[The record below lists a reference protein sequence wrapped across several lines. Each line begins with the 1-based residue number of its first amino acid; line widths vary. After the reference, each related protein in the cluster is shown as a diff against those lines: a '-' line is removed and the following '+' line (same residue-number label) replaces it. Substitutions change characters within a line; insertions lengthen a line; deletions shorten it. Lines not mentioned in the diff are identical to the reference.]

1 MTHPH
6 LFVEGTDVTHKVR
19 MDNMS
24 EYSDL
29 IIANSYYTK
38 GKFEE
43 LYGKDTVQAVLEI
56 GSQHNTEKAKQSRP
70 KVTRSGFVS
79 LGTVEPRKN
88 YVWLAQAWDDFCT
101 NNPNIVKNE
110 KLTIFG
116 KVGWL
121 KPKELSKLQAITE
134 RGNVQIISGAS
145 DATVES
151 TLSSARAYMTAAEV
165 EGWGMPLAES
175 LSYGTP
181 VIATDVAA
189 HREVTRNIASFFDFN
204 DTEGFNKHVQK
215 FYSDLEYN
223 EILDEI
229 KSYTPWCWESHF
241 SRLDNH
247 LKGA

>member
-1 MTHPH
+1 
-6 LFVEGTDVTHKVR
+6 

-38 GKFEE
+38 SKFEE
-43 LYGKDTVQAVLEI
+43 LYGKNSVAAVLEI
-56 GSQHNTEKAKQSRP
+56 GSQHSAEESTPAPVETKR
-70 KVTRSGFVS
+70 TGFVS

-88 YVWLAQAWDDFCT
+88 YVWLAQAWDNFCT
-101 NNPNIVKNE
+101 AHPEIVNKE

-116 KVGWL
+116 KIGWL
-121 KPKELSKLQAITE
+121 KPKELSQLKAITE

-145 DATVES
+145 DTVVES
-151 TLSSARAYMTAAEV
+151 TLSTARAYMTAAEV

-204 DTEGFNKHVQK
+204 DTKGFNEHVRK
-215 FYSDLEYN
+215 FYNNTEYN
-223 EILDEI
+223 SLLGEI
-229 KSYTPWCWESHF
+229 KKYTPWSWESHF
-241 SRLDNH
+241 SRLDDH
-247 LKGA
+247 LKKA